1 MKTLHSLF
9 LVAVVWGS
17 AALFAAVSNAPA
29 DNTEINQRDR
39 SVTEKTAEQQGTSD
53 KDLTLTQKIRQELV
67 RDDSLSTY
75 AHNVKVISEHGRV
88 TLKGPVR
95 TAEEKSK
102 VVALAKRV
110 AGANSVV
117 DELQIA
123 P

>member
-1 MKTLHSLF
+1 MKTINSLIT
-9 LVAVVWGS
+9 VAVVWGS
-17 AALFAAVSNAPA
+17 VALFAAVTTPP
-29 DNTEINQRDR
+29 DNTKVNERDQ

-53 KDLTLTQKIRQELV
+53 RDLTLAQKIRQELV

-75 AHNVKVISEHGRV
+75 AHNVKVIAENGRV

-95 TAEEKSK
+95 SAEEKSK
-102 VVALAKRV
+102 VVASAKRI